1 MHQDEDKPPA
11 PPLRLTSASNNAHKG
26 ISLPVEMRPLPKEPP
41 EADHK
46 KNYYGKSKLKKEK
59 SEKGSSFGEKPNI
72 RYGRWHSPKIV

>member
-26 ISLPVEMRPLPKEPP
+26 ITLPVEMRSLPKEPP

-72 RYGRWHSPKIV
+72 RYGR